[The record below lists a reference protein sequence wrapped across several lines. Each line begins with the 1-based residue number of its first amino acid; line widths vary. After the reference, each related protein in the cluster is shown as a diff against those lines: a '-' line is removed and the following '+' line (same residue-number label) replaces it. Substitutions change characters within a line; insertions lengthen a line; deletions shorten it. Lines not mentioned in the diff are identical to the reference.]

1 MTKATLEEGERLAL
15 NSKSEARTVLPRSAD
30 KILLLRRLNRRTRI
44 ALVLS
49 GRVEVEH
56 ELLSLGVSCRS

>member
-30 KILLLRRLNRRTRI
+30 EILLLQCLTRWTRI

-49 GRVEVEH
+49 GRDEVEY
-56 ELLSLGVSCRS
+56 ELLSL